1 MGAVSVFQEKYPGVF
16 DPLGSSLSCDTT
28 GLTPPNKH
36 LCLRVAE
43 LSFNVHPGI
52 PMGF

>member
-1 MGAVSVFQEKYPGVF
+1 MGAKAFEKYRVF

-36 LCLRVAE
+36 LCLRVA
-43 LSFNVHPGI
+43 N
-52 PMGF
+52 